1 MENLTDEEV
10 IQLID
15 AKHIRSHALEKVLNN
30 PLRGV
35 EVRRKFV
42 MKQSHVKNKNLDS
55 VPYKDYDYEQ
65 VSGACAENVI
75 GNLVWDRK
83 FFKKALAKKP
93 REKSRKKNRLNFTKK
108 ETLLG
113 DILYANLFHVISRVF
128 SPELLLLLI
137 THN

>member
-113 DILYANLFHVISRVF
+113 GCFVISRVF

>member
-15 AKHIRSHALEKVLNN
+15 AKYIRSHALEKVLNN

-113 DILYANLFHVISRVF
+113 GYFVCKFISRHF
-128 SPELLLLLI
+128 TSFLA
-137 THN
+137 

>member
-75 GNLVWDRK
+75 GKLVWDRK
-83 FFKKALAKKP
+83 SFKRALAKKP

-113 DILYANLFHVISRVF
+113 GYFVCIFISRHF
-128 SPELLLLLI
+128 TSFLA
-137 THN
+137 

>member
-83 FFKKALAKKP
+83 FFEKALAKKP

-108 ETLLG
+108 ETL
-113 DILYANLFHVISRVF
+113 YFTSFHEFSRLNF
-128 SPELLLLLI
+128 CYY
-137 THN
+137 

>member
-75 GNLVWDRK
+75 GNLVWDRN

-113 DILYANLFHVISRVF
+113 GYFVCKFISRHF
-128 SPELLLLLI
+128 TSFLA
-137 THN
+137 

>member
-75 GNLVWDRK
+75 GKLVWDRK
-83 FFKKALAKKP
+83 SFKKALAKKP

-113 DILYANLFHVISRVF
+113 GYFVCKFISRHF
-128 SPELLLLLI
+128 TSFLA
-137 THN
+137 

>member
-75 GNLVWDRK
+75 GKLVWDRK
-83 FFKKALAKKP
+83 SFKKPWLKNLVKN
-93 REKSRKKNRLNFTKK
+93 REKKTDSISRKKKLFWGDVLSFHEFSRLNFC
-108 ETLLG
+108 
-113 DILYANLFHVISRVF
+113 YY
-128 SPELLLLLI
+128 
-137 THN
+137 

>member
-75 GNLVWDRK
+75 GKLVWDRK
-83 FFKKALAKKP
+83 SFKKPWLKNLVKN
-93 REKSRKKNRLNFTKK
+93 REKKQTQFHEKRNSFGGIFCMQIYFTSFHEFSRLNFC
-108 ETLLG
+108 
-113 DILYANLFHVISRVF
+113 YY
-128 SPELLLLLI
+128 
-137 THN
+137 

>member
-93 REKSRKKNRLNFTKK
+93 REKSRKKTDPISRKK
-108 ETLLG
+108 KLFWG

>member
-75 GNLVWDRK
+75 GMPNTAGQK
-83 FFKKALAKKP
+83 F
-93 REKSRKKNRLNFTKK
+93 
-108 ETLLG
+108 
-113 DILYANLFHVISRVF
+113 
-128 SPELLLLLI
+128 
-137 THN
+137 